1 MNYKTY
7 ITFLSWEERFLESF
21 KKDIKDNEFERIIIF
36 NFSNGH
42 HLNIQNEI
50 IKEVEK
56 IDKKVEIINLLFND
70 DIANWK
76 LLKHQVFNNQPLN
89 NVLLNISTMPRNII
103 YYLLHFFKEFNLNY
117 NSIYYKPVT
126 HSSTLTKNP
135 LTPSLILQHSGIF
148 DLEKPTLLIVCVG
161 YDEKRVFQL
170 YNYFEPKDIILLTEE
185 KHQTEVNLNPKF
197 DFCLI
202 PEKKE
207 YLINSFD
214 KKSIYNKLKKI
225 YEAKNSEYNI
235 LLCSLGPKISTIDFF
250 EFQVNYPN
258 CGLVY
263 IASKDYSLDYSNG
276 VDLETPILNINF
288 KTN

>member
-7 ITFLSWEERFLESF
+7 ITFASWEERFLLSF
-21 KKDIKDNEFERIIIF
+21 KKDIEDNEFERIIMF

-50 IKEVEK
+50 INEVKK
-56 IDKKVEIINLLFND
+56 IDKKIEIINLLFND

-76 LLKHQVFNNQPLN
+76 LLKHEVFNKPFN

-103 YYLLHFFKEFNLNY
+103 YYLLHFLKEFNLNY
-117 NSIYYKPVT
+117 NSIYYKSLT

-135 LTPSLILQHSGIF
+135 LNPSLILQHSGIF

-170 YNYFEPKDIILLTEE
+170 YNYFEPKDTILLTEE

-202 PEKKE
+202 SEKKE

-214 KKSIYNKLKKI
+214 KKSIYNKLKQI

-235 LLCSLGPKISTIDFF
+235 LICSLGPKISTIDFF
-250 EFQVNYPN
+250 EFQVNHPN

-276 VDLETPILNINF
+276 VDLETPILNTDF
-288 KTN
+288 KAN